1 MTRPTNDPR
10 VELHD
15 AMTAAGYDRAV
26 IEAIA
31 DVALHPR
38 RPPAGQRATDAQVR
52 QVIGAVDVLTTAG
65 RTGAQVLTRLN
76 GFRVAGGDWRHAFW
90 RAELAEANR
99 QWNLRRWLDS
109 A

>member
-1 MTRPTNDPR
+1 
-10 VELHD
+10 
-15 AMTAAGYDRAV
+15 V

-38 RPPAGQRATDAQVR
+38 QLAAGQRATDAQVR
-52 QVIGAVDVLTTAG
+52 EVIRAVGVLTTAG
-65 RTGAQVLTRLN
+65 RTGAQVLTRLH
-76 GFRVAGGDWRHAFW
+76 GSRDAGGDWRHAFW
-90 RAELAEANR
+90 RAELAEANQ